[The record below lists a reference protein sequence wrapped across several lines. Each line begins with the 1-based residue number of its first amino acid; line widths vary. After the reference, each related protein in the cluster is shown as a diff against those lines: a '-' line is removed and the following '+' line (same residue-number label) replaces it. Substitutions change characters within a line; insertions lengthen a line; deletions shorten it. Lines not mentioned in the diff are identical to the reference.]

1 MKPIQKYPI
10 GIQHFQVLRE
20 GGYVYVDKTE
30 QIFNFAESVGFF
42 FLSRPRRFGKSLL
55 LDTMQCLFEGKKELF
70 AGLWIEDRWNWAET
84 FPVVRISF
92 SNMGI
97 QELGLEEAIATELDK
112 VANSY
117 QLELTQEGNALR
129 FREIILTLAKINKV
143 VILIDEYDKP
153 IIDTLKDRALAEQ
166 NRATLKTLYS
176 VLKDLGGKTRL
187 LFITGV
193 SKFSQVSIFSDL
205 NNLADLSLHRSYGT
219 LTGITQTE
227 LEQYFSEELKQCD
240 KAEVRRWYN
249 GYTWDLKNRVYNP
262 FSILNFFSDINHFR
276 NYWFA
281 TGTPTFL
288 IDELKKHQ
296 LTHFEEV
303 QVTENV
309 LNEFNF
315 ERLNPYS
322 LLYQTGYLTLESY
335 NHRDLL
341 YTLRIPNQEVSFS
354 LNSYLLDA
362 YRNDPFN
369 TSTNLIARLRKAF
382 EQNDF
387 EHFQED
393 LNEVFQCIDYQF
405 WEKNLEKFYH
415 GIVHLTFNLI
425 GIFLD
430 SEVKTNRGRCDA
442 VVKTDDHIFVLEFKL
457 NQSAQVALDS
467 IFERGYLEKFKNM
480 GKGLVAMGVNFDGL
494 ERKVDGVMVSALD
507 KL

>member
-1 MKPIQKYPI
+1 MRPIQKYPI
-10 GIQHFQVLRE
+10 GIQHFQILRE

-30 QIFNFAESVGFF
+30 QIFNFAESIGFF

-55 LDTMQCLFEGKKELF
+55 LDTLQCLFEGKKDLF
-70 AGLWIEDRWNWAET
+70 SGLWIEQRWNWAET
-84 FPVVRISF
+84 FPVLRISF
-92 SNMGI
+92 SDIGVKTKGLSPAI
-97 QELGLEEAIATELDK
+97 KDALALIAQQYEIVLEETQIDAQLKEL
-112 VANSY
+112 VT
-117 QLELTQEGNALR
+117 QLS
-129 FREIILTLAKINKV
+129 KINKV

-153 IIDTLKDRALAEQ
+153 IIDSLKDKTLAEQ

-176 VLKDLGGKTRL
+176 VLKDLGDKTRF

-249 GYTWDLKNRVYNP
+249 GYSWDLKNRVYNP
-262 FSILNFFSDINHFR
+262 FSILNFFSDINHVR

-288 IDELKKHQ
+288 IEELKKHQ

-309 LNEFNF
+309 LNAFDF
-315 ERLNPYS
+315 EHLNPYS
-322 LLYQTGYLTLESY
+322 LLYQTGYLTLDSY
-335 NHRDLL
+335 DHRDLL

-369 TSTNLIARLRKAF
+369 ASINLIARLRKAF
-382 EQNDF
+382 EQNNFEDF
-387 EHFQED
+387 EED
-393 LNEVFQCIDYQF
+393 LNKIFQRIDYQF

-415 GIVHLTFNLI
+415 GIIHLTFNLMGTFI
-425 GIFLD
+425 Q

-442 VVKTDDHIFVLEFKL
+442 VVQTDGHIFVLEFKL
-457 NQSAQVALDS
+457 NQSVQVALNS
-467 IFERGYLEKFKNM
+467 ILERGYLEKFKHT
-480 GKGLVAMGVNFDGL
+480 GKELVAIGVNFDGV
-494 ERKVDGVMVSALD
+494 ERKVDGVMV
-507 KL
+507 KEGV